1 MNGGRRR
8 DTFVAFVAFDAFR
21 VRGGDDQ
28 PASFA
33 TARYS
38 LLQA

>member
-8 DTFVAFVAFDAFR
+8 DTFVAFDAFR